1 VSIEHRYLTIGDDAF
16 LTIGE
21 DAFLT
26 LGYTGSE
33 GQELAF
39 TGTWTFDWTET
50 SFTVSGVG
58 HSVTS

>member
-1 VSIEHRYLTIGDDAF
+1 MSIEHRYLTIGDDAF

-26 LGYTGSE
+26 LGYTGTE
-33 GQELAF
+33 GQELGWTGSF
-39 TGTWTFDWTET
+39 TFSWTET

-58 HSVTS
+58 HKVTS